1 MNPEFKRMMEL
12 AGLSEIK
19 INKPKKSRIRVG
31 EFYVEFTPEYYEAT
45 EKYGDEAY
53 YEKGLINKPEIRD
66 GKKVRKIIGY
76 YEYEDNAELVEDS
89 DIIGYIYPV
98 SEKDI
103 ESYSEDEIDDAF
115 IKAISPSLTEIKI
128 NKPASSLDN
137 LPWTSELYNFFK
149 NDQDIFKNS
158 GIDSIIKTNLN
169 KIVDNIWEVYTING
183 WQENDIEDYN
193 EGDITDYPKTRDDL
207 LNPNKQ
213 NSSTSDV
220 EYYTIGEFLFP
231 YILKHLKENG
241 WEHIEDDFF
250 SKDGREAEI
259 FYYIKPLESQDTSP
273 RENLWENFLD
283 YIEDNY

>member
-1 MNPEFKRMMEL
+1 MNSEFKRMMEL

-31 EFYVEFTPEYYEAT
+31 EFYVEFTPEYYKNIE
-45 EKYGDEAY
+45 EYGDMFY
-53 YEKGLINKPEIRD
+53 YEKGLTNKPEIRN
-66 GKKVRKIIGY
+66 GKKVRGITAY
-76 YEYEDNAELVEDS
+76 YEYEDDAELVEDF
-89 DIIGYIYPV
+89 DTIGYIYPV

-103 ESYSEDEIDDAF
+103 ESYSEDELDDAF
-115 IKAISPSLTEIKI
+115 IKAINPSLTEIKI
-128 NKPASSLDN
+128 NKPTSLLDN
-137 LPWTSELYNFFK
+137 LLWTPELYNFFK

-158 GIDSIIKTNLN
+158 GIDSIIKTNLH
-169 KIVDNIWEVYTING
+169 KIIDNIWEAYTNG
-183 WQENDIEDYN
+183 WQENDIEEYN

-207 LNPNKQ
+207 LNPDKQ
-213 NSSTSDV
+213 TGSTSDV
-220 EYYTIGEFLFP
+220 EYYIIGEFLFP

-273 RENLWENFLD
+273 RENLWERFLN